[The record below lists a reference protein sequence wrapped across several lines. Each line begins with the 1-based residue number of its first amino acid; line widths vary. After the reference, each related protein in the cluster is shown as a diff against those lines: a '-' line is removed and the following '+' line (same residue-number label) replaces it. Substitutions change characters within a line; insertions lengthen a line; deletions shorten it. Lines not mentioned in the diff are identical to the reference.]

1 MQTTNPESKVPSIE
15 ELAPSERRPSM
26 PRSEKTRTEIIEAA
40 GALFAEKGFKAT
52 TVANICRAAGVNQAA
67 ISFHFGGKEQL
78 YLALV
83 RYGYEYALTEIPW
96 PTWEPGT
103 PATTKLR
110 DFIVTFLRRAVADRE
125 PRWPCQ
131 LIMRE
136 MIEPTKACE
145 EFVRGYVRPS
155 VALLHSILDE
165 LLPSDFPQERRL
177 LISQSIIGQMLF
189 YKVARPVLQLLQAGN
204 DLLRYDEPY
213 VQRLADH
220 ITAFT
225 LAAIGAGS
233 AITAGP

>member
-1 MQTTNPESKVPSIE
+1 MKAANPNLKAPSIE
-15 ELAPSERRPSM
+15 ELTPSERRPAM

-40 GALFAEKGFKAT
+40 GALFAEKGLKAT
-52 TVANICRAAGVNQAA
+52 TVANICQAAGVNQAA

-83 RYGYEYALTEIPW
+83 RYGYEYALTQIPW

-136 MIEPTKACE
+136 LIEPTKACE
-145 EFVRGYVRPS
+145 EFVRGYVQPS
-155 VALLHSILDE
+155 VAILEGILQE
-165 LLPSDFPQERRL
+165 LLPADFSPDRRRL
-177 LISQSIIGQMLF
+177 IGQSIIGQMLF
-189 YKVARPVLQLLQAGN
+189 YKVARPVLQLLQAGG

-213 VQRLADH
+213 IQRLADH
-220 ITAFT
+220 IAAFS
-225 LAAIGAGS
+225 LAAIGAGPR
-233 AITAGP
+233 ITV

>member
-1 MQTTNPESKVPSIE
+1 MNANDPNQRTPVIE
-15 ELAPSERRPSM
+15 ELALSERRPAM

-52 TVANICRAAGVNQAA
+52 TVANICKAAGVNQAA

-83 RYGYEYALTEIPW
+83 RYGYEYALTQIPW
-96 PTWEPGT
+96 PKWEPGT

-145 EFVRGYVRPS
+145 EFVRGYIRPS
-155 VALLHSILDE
+155 LALLHGILQE
-165 LLPSDFPQERRL
+165 LLPPNFPQERRL
-177 LISQSIIGQMLF
+177 LIGHSIIGQMLF
-189 YKVARPVLQLLQAGN
+189 YKVARPVLQLMHAGG

-213 VQRLADH
+213 IQCLADH

-225 LAAIGAGS
+225 LAAIGAGPT
-233 AITAGP
+233 ITV